1 MFDNT
6 CFLKLFF
13 NLKYIKIIYIFFKK
27 IYTSILKT
35 IKKILYKKINLIFF
49 YNEKFFKKQKI
60 KFFNITI

>member
-13 NLKYIKIIYIFFKK
+13 NLKYIKVIYIFLK

-35 IKKILYKKINLIFF
+35 INKFLYKKINLIFF
-49 YNEKFFKKQKI
+49 TMKSSLKDKKI

>member
-13 NLKYIKIIYIFFKK
+13 NLKYIKVIYIFLK

-35 IKKILYKKINLIFF
+35 INKFLYKKINLIFF
-49 YNEKFFKKQKI
+49 TMKSSLKDKK
-60 KFFNITI
+60 